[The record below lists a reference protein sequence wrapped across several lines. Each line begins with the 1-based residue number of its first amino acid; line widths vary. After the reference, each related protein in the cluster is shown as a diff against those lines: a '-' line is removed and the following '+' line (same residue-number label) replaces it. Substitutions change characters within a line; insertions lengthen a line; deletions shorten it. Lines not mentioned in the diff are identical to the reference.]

1 MQSEGTFFGL
11 AVSFEYTFNF
21 KFWGALFRE
30 VHKQNATVL
39 LGRVLLAEMLHSFRP
54 QILSIALLKYSNGIF
69 WYLVTTCSN
78 SVLTCIHMY
87 PYSGKFW

>member
-21 KFWGALFRE
+21 KFRGALFRE

-39 LGRVLLAEMLHSFRP
+39 LGRELLAEMLHM
-54 QILSIALLKYSNGIF
+54 N
-69 WYLVTTCSN
+69 N
-78 SVLTCIHMY
+78 SPDSVHCTFEI
-87 PYSGKFW
+87 